1 MSSQNWSD
9 NIITVDLYDDPDLT
23 EELTSITEQVE
34 KNPRSVVL
42 NFSNLKFL
50 NSSNISKLL
59 KLRKEIVDV
68 NRDLVLCAIPIQVWG
83 VFLLTGL
90 DTLFEVTE
98 DVATALASIQI
109 RH

>member
-23 EELTSITEQVE
+23 EELTNITEQVE

-59 KLRKEIVDV
+59 KLRKELVDV
-68 NRDLVLCAIPIQVWG
+68 NRDLVLCTIPIQVWG